1 MNNYLYSEKW
11 KYWDVTNDDR
21 LCLQCYKKYGKI
33 FSIDQTIEKYRPHL
47 FCRCTLSKLGA
58 IEAGKATIKNSMG
71 ADWYLKYYNELP
83 NYYISKQDA
92 KNLGWTSKKGNLNIV
107 APDKMIFGGVYC
119 NDDNKL
125 PDSPGRIWYEADIN
139 YISGW
144 RNNSRVVFSNDGL
157 IFVTY
162 DHYDTFFEII

>member
-1 MNNYLYSEKW
+1 MNTYLYSEKW
-11 KYWDVTNDDR
+11 KYWDVTKDDC
-21 LCLQCYKKYGKI
+21 LCLQCYKKYGTI
-33 FSIDQTIEKYRPHL
+33 FSIDETIEKHRPHF
-47 FCRCTLSKLGA
+47 FCRCTLSKLGT
-58 IEAGKATIKNSMG
+58 IEAG
-71 ADWYLKYYNELP
+71 
-83 NYYISKQDA
+83 
-92 KNLGWTSKKGNLNIV
+92 
-107 APDKMIFGGVYC
+107 KMIFGGVYY

-125 PDSPGRIWYEADIN
+125 PSRPGRIWYEADIN